1 MIIKSL
7 SRKARSTSSSGGRS
21 GGAGPF
27 SALARY
33 MNRGIEK
40 EDGKAVLWHNFFGSE
55 RMSEAEIVAEF
66 EENFRLLQER
76 KNGNVLYHEILSF
89 SSGYRAQGNDL
100 EQMVADIGQ
109 EYLRERAP
117 DQLAYG
123 VIHRGT
129 DHIHLHLM
137 ISANEAGKSDRVRL
151 SKKEFAEAQ
160 KRVERYAIERYPDL
174 AQTKI
179 YDREPPKERLKT
191 DAQEQAMKARTGA
204 LSRKELLK
212 ATMHQ
217 IFARANSYQELAE
230 LSKASGISFYQ
241 RGKTVGV
248 IIKEPGGT
256 ERKHRL
262 ATLGVE
268 EHYQA
273 TNERLSQA
281 QQKPKDRPQPRRDQ
295 QTPPTP
301 EVGKEDQSAP
311 PPEPRP
317 EPRIYHKDIFR
328 SQEPPK
334 RQEESSRSSDALRRE
349 ANERLEKEQHQAHEK
364 PEPKPEPKKY
374 HKDIFRSQEPQRE
387 REASRSSDALRREAE
402 ELLRGFDERKAPETR
417 AQRERDLREA
427 AAKAR
432 SQDSDRDT
440 PSPGGSNGR
449 GDSGRSSRADSSD
462 DRER

>member
-174 AQTKI
+174 SQTKI
-179 YDREPPKERLKT
+179 YDRERPKERLKT

-204 LSRKELLK
+204 PSRKEQVK

-248 IIKEPGGT
+248 IVKEPDGT

-317 EPRIYHKDIFR
+317 EPRTYHKDIFR
-328 SQEPPK
+328 S
-334 RQEESSRSSDALRRE
+334 
-349 ANERLEKEQHQAHEK
+349 
-364 PEPKPEPKKY
+364 PEPQPE
-374 HKDIFRSQEPQRE
+374 S
-387 REASRSSDALRREAE
+387 EASRSSDALRREAE
-402 ELLRGFDERKAPETR
+402 ERLEKEQHQTHEKPEPKPEPRKYHKDIFAHRSHRSGKRKAHDLPMRSGERPRSVLKKSSAKHTKSQNPSPSRGSTTR
-417 AQRERDLREA
+417 IFSAHRS
-427 AAKAR
+427 R
-432 SQDSDRDT
+432 SQKVKPHDLPMR
-440 PSPGGSNGR
+440 
-449 GDSGRSSRADSSD
+449 SGVKLRNYSGIR
-462 DRER
+462 

>member
-7 SRKARSTSSSGGRS
+7 SRKARSTSSSGGRN

-66 EENFRLLQER
+66 EENFRLLEAR

-179 YDREPPKERLKT
+179 YDRERPKERLKT

-204 LSRKELLK
+204 PSRKEQVK

-248 IIKEPGGT
+248 IVKEPDGT

-273 TNERLSQA
+273 TNERLSQE
-281 QQKPKDRPQPRRDQ
+281 QQKPKDKPQPRQDRDQ
-295 QTPPTP
+295 QAPTH
-301 EVGKEDQSAP
+301 EDQPRSQFSEP
-311 PPEPRP
+311 KPEARK
-317 EPRIYHKDIFR
+317 YHKDIFR
-328 SQEPPK
+328 SPESPK
-334 RQEESSRSSDALRRE
+334 REEEASRTATDALRRE

-364 PEPKPEPKKY
+364 PEPKPDPRKY